1 MKKPI
6 KVILTTAVLV
16 FILSLSAAA
25 PWIAPH
31 DPNTINMAA
40 RLRGPGDVYPW
51 GTDSLG
57 RDLLSRVL
65 YGGRESIVL
74 ALIATSLSMLVGLL
88 IGMLSGYFEGPFD
101 WFFNIIASIFQGIPD
116 LCFLVAL
123 VGILGGGIGA
133 VLTGLVLKSWVGF
146 SRIVRSEVMKL
157 RRESYVDAARTAGA
171 RPLRILFS
179 DILPNILGNVAVLFS
194 SRLGGVILSVASLS
208 FLGLG
213 IQPPTPDWG
222 VMVNDARSYFRLYP
236 LLVLAPGGCIFALSV
251 SLNILGDILRD
262 RIDVRFDEFLS

>member
-1 MKKPI
+1 M
-6 KVILTTAVLV
+6 
-16 FILSLSAAA
+16 
-25 PWIAPH
+25 
-31 DPNTINMAA
+31 
-40 RLRGPGDVYPW
+40 
-51 GTDSLG
+51 
-57 RDLLSRVL
+57 
-65 YGGRESIVL
+65 
-74 ALIATSLSMLVGLL
+74 
-88 IGMLSGYFEGPFD
+88 
-101 WFFNIIASIFQGIPD
+101 
-116 LCFLVAL
+116 
-123 VGILGGGIGA
+123 GILGGGIGA

-236 LLVLAPGGCIFALSV
+236 LLVLAPGDCIFALSV

>member
-1 MKKPI
+1 MRPLR
-6 KVILTTAVLV
+6 VIVAGL
-16 FILSLSAAA
+16 ILGCILLLSASA

-31 DPNTINMAA
+31 DPNTVDMRA
-40 RLRGPGDVYPW
+40 RLQGPSERHPW

-65 YGGRESIVL
+65 YGGRESTVL
-74 ALIATSLSMLVGLL
+74 ALIATFLSMLVGLL
-88 IGMLSGYFEGPFD
+88 IGMFSGYFGGPID
-101 WFFNIIASIFQGIPD
+101 WIFNVVASIFQGIPN

-123 VGILGGGIGA
+123 AGILGGGRGPI
-133 VLTGLVLKSWVGF
+133 LIGLVLTSWVGF
-146 SRIVRSEVMKL
+146 SRIVRGEVLKL

-171 RPLRILFS
+171 GPLHILFS

-222 VMVNDARSYFRLYP
+222 VMIHDARSYFRLYP

-251 SLNILGDILRD
+251 SINVLGDALRD
-262 RIDVRFDEFLS
+262 RIDVRSGEAMP